1 MGKAVTKTTQK
12 NTHSIQAVA
21 VVLLLLLFAF
31 SSLILVSLGASI
43 YEGNVADMQ
52 EVSARRTAYAYL
64 TQKVRQGDVAGRIR
78 IGSFPGSADMDA
90 LIFFREVRGEIYE
103 TYLYAFDG
111 SLCELTVRQS
121 AEASPDMG
129 AAIFPVERFS
139 VTEDTQTKGLLHMEL
154 ISLRDDTPETQTLE
168 LYVRSME

>member
-1 MGKAVTKTTQK
+1 MSRK
-12 NTHSIQAVA
+12 NNNNQHSHSIQTIAV
-21 VVLLLLLFAF
+21 VVLLLIFAF
-31 SSLILVSLGASI
+31 SSLILVSLGASV

-52 EVSARRTAYAYL
+52 EVSAKRTAYAYL

-78 IGSFPGSADMDA
+78 IGSFPGNAGMDA
-90 LIFFREVRGEIYE
+90 LIFSREVRGEIYA
-103 TYLYAFDG
+103 TYLYAYDG

-129 AAIFPVERFS
+129 AGIFPVESFS

-154 ISLRDDTPETQTLE
+154 ISPQNDTPETQTLE